1 MQISKEVKV
10 GVFMVVALLLL
21 YFGFNFLKGIDF
33 FSSQKKY
40 YAVYDNID
48 KLTESNQIFLNGLAV
63 GRVSD
68 ISIVQGKVN
77 KVIVEMKIDSDVIL
91 NNQTTAI
98 LSSDFL
104 GTKSILLDVGKGDKN
119 LKQNDT
125 LLSALDKGMAE
136 LLEQAAPVASSL
148 QSTLVKVNN
157 ILSNLEKNTVS
168 TYARQN
174 HRTIGCGQTS
184 CRKFK
189 RNPGRFK
196 ANPTKL

>member
-1 MQISKEVKV
+1 
-10 GVFMVVALLLL
+10 MVVALVLL

-77 KVIVEMKIDSDVIL
+77 KVIVEMKIDTDVIL
-91 NNQTTAI
+91 NDKTTAI

-136 LLEQAAPVASSL
+136 LLEQADYYL
-148 QSTLVKVNN
+148 KHINEL
-157 ILSNLEKNTVS
+157 
-168 TYARQN
+168 
-174 HRTIGCGQTS
+174 
-184 CRKFK
+184 
-189 RNPGRFK
+189 
-196 ANPTKL
+196 